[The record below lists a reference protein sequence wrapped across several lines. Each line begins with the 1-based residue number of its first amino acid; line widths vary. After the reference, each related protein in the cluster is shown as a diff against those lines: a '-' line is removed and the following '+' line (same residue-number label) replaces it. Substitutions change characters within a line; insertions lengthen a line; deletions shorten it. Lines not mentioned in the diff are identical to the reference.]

1 MPPTPAQREGIP
13 DLPQAYRTTTNGD
26 PFLMCDSGVGDE
38 ERIFIF
44 ASQDALQFLVDS
56 EHWYADGTFRVCPE
70 IFFQLYT
77 IHGQRDRRIFPCV
90 FLLLPNKNENTYNRL
105 FEQLFQLVNNL
116 GNGPNDVL
124 VDFERERSTINA
136 FQNRNIEV
144 QGCFYHPSAN
154 IWKYTQY
161 LGLSQRYNQEEEFAL
176 YIRMLP
182 ALAFLPAGD
191 VIEGFE
197 ELVDTIRVLYNDV
210 ADDLLQYF
218 EDTYIGRYRRNAPRR
233 PPLFAIN
240 PWNMFNRTDNS
251 VEGWHR
257 SFQGHVSAC
266 HPVFL
271 KLLSLL

>member
-1 MPPTPAQREGIP
+1 M
-13 DLPQAYRTTTNGD
+13 
-26 PFLMCDSGVGDE
+26 
-38 ERIFIF
+38 
-44 ASQDALQFLVDS
+44 
-56 EHWYADGTFRVCPE
+56 
-70 IFFQLYT
+70 
-77 IHGQRDRRIFPCV
+77 
-90 FLLLPNKNENTYNRL
+90 
-105 FEQLFQLVNNL
+105 
-116 GNGPNDVL
+116 
-124 VDFERERSTINA
+124 VDFERSAINA

-144 QGCFYHPSAN
+144 QGCFYHLFAN
-154 IWKYTQY
+154 IWKHTQH
-161 LGLSQRYNQEEEFAL
+161 LGLFQRYNQEEEFAL
-176 YIRMLP
+176 HVIRMLP

-240 PWNMFNRTDNS
+240 LWNMFNRTDS
-251 VEGWHR
+251 SLEGWHR